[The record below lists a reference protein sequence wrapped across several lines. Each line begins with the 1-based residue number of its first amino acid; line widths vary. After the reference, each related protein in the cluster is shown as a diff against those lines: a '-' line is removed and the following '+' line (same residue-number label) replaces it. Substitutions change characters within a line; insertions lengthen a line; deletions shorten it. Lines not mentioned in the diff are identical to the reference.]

1 MRSNYGG
8 QGCDS
13 LHALVG
19 LVSIAG
25 GFASRCFAVRGGNQ
39 QVPVGLL
46 SSAQPE
52 RLLLRTTAR
61 AVRRAGSGSRQWEV
75 LVEPDAPGEAMKG
88 NGTPG
93 ARGELR
99 SEGPFDLVAVAHP
112 LERSSLRFEGL
123 PAAPLPK
130 GGFRRCVTHF
140 VQGSLRRGLFTA
152 ATRSPPMAVLTVS
165 WSSAPFYSI
174 GLQMPVDLE
183 GSREGRGMLDAA
195 LRGMPAIFKV
205 FAPNELSEAQL
216 DDIFEERQGP
226 PKVLDW
232 YAYPEYTVP
241 QVLTPFLLDAEEGSL
256 IYLNAIEQ
264 AASAMEMSAVS
275 ARNAANLAVRFVER
289 RRGAGEQGE
298 GF

>member
-1 MRSNYGG
+1 
-8 QGCDS
+8 
-13 LHALVG
+13 
-19 LVSIAG
+19 
-25 GFASRCFAVRGGNQ
+25 
-39 QVPVGLL
+39 
-46 SSAQPE
+46 
-52 RLLLRTTAR
+52 
-61 AVRRAGSGSRQWEV
+61 
-75 LVEPDAPGEAMKG
+75 
-88 NGTPG
+88 
-93 ARGELR
+93 
-99 SEGPFDLVAVAHP
+99 
-112 LERSSLRFEGL
+112 
-123 PAAPLPK
+123 
-130 GGFRRCVTHF
+130 
-140 VQGSLRRGLFTA
+140 
-152 ATRSPPMAVLTVS
+152 MAVLTVS